1 MLIKQMGVAQPQKLG
16 PKAIFGMMFQCLS
29 SKWGLRNPDTFLP
42 LVSAALRG
50 VNSGCLCFCK
60 NICVQIVNMKFSS
73 SFLVSVT
80 R

>member
-1 MLIKQMGVAQPQKLG
+1 
-16 PKAIFGMMFQCLS
+16 
-29 SKWGLRNPDTFLP
+29 LRNPDTFLP

-80 R
+80 RWLLGLWRYLVSITMFRMFLSKNSFEHLA